1 MIHVIDVVLIVGC
14 FPSIGTP
21 ERGEQMVVSNQILK
35 EIIKNAESRLGEV
48 GPSGK
53 EDPLDRMKTMS
64 SLIGNRGVVLAKQY
78 DSIESIS
85 RHAKDLYTDELDAYE
100 GTLNMILRDAL
111 EAKHD
116 LMLLRRNIGRC
127 SRDL

>member
-1 MIHVIDVVLIVGC
+1 MICIVNGVLAVGC
-14 FPSIGTP
+14 VLSVGTP
-21 ERGEQMVVSNQILK
+21 ERGEQMVVSNQVLK
-35 EIIKNAESRLGEV
+35 EIIKDAESRLGEV

-64 SLIGNRGVVLAKQY
+64 ALIGNRGVVLAKQF
-78 DSIESIS
+78 DSVESIS

-100 GTLNMILRDAL
+100 RTLNMILRDAL

-127 SRDL
+127 SQ